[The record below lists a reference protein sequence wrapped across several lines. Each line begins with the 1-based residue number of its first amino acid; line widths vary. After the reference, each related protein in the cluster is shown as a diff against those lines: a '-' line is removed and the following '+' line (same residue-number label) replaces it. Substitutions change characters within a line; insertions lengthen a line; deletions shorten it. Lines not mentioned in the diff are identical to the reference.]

1 MAPLGHVE
9 LTKMQNLL
17 KSKNNQNVKNK
28 MKTKPKIRLYFHFRF
43 CCHFGFHFRF
53 CFFYFRFSF
62 CFYFRFCFCF
72 IFLYILSLNFTMARQ
87 GHYRYL
93 CQKCLSSHSQNL
105 EFFTCRV
112 LSFDCK
118 NQEIIDTFF
127 NILVNMSQC
136 LYVEYNLYKLVS
148 SEKSF

>member
-62 CFYFRFCFCF
+62 CFRFCFCF

>member
-1 MAPLGHVE
+1 MSLLGQVRQVTIYGTSSPHRFNKNAMAPLGHVE

-43 CCHFGFHFRF
+43 CCHFGFRF

-93 CQKCLSSHSQNL
+93 CQKCLSSHS
-105 EFFTCRV
+105 
-112 LSFDCK
+112 
-118 NQEIIDTFF
+118 
-127 NILVNMSQC
+127 
-136 LYVEYNLYKLVS
+136 
-148 SEKSF
+148 